1 MFQMSNVIFNLF
13 HCKKNNIKNKKI
25 ILIKLETDT
34 IFGRLKILEQTM
46 YSRQPL
52 TCQLKDG
59 RHSTDRKKRYKYRV
73 YKNKFEK

>member
-1 MFQMSNVIFNLF
+1 MFKCQMSFSICFIV
-13 HCKKNNIKNKKI
+13 KKNNIKNKKI

-52 TCQLKDG
+52 TFQLKDG
-59 RHSTDRKKRYKYRV
+59 RHSTDRKKKTQ
-73 YKNKFEK
+73 KD